1 MEPTARQRQI
11 IDKLGLRGTL
21 LEQLVMRPDVLTDPQ
36 GYVDS
41 PSLMRFAMD
50 VRRALASE
58 GWQPPVRHRA
68 SDRKK

>member
-1 MEPTARQRQI
+1 MEPTACQKQI

-50 VRRALASE
+50 VRRALATE
-58 GWQPPVRHRA
+58 GWQPPVRRGA
-68 SDRKK
+68 RDRNE